1 VTVKGVSVT
10 CAGDA
15 AEETEL
21 LTWLL
26 YQMKEDT
33 IENINR
39 DLLNKMIDDFEFLA
53 VFFCKSH
60 IHKYICMY
68 VHAVR
73 CTAQNIHIYTKE
85 EKVQMYIFT
94 EYKYVHSYI
103 YIRFK

>member
-1 VTVKGVSVT
+1 VKGASVF

-60 IHKYICMY
+60 INIYICM
-68 VHAVR
+68 
-73 CTAQNIHIYTKE
+73 
-85 EKVQMYIFT
+85 
-94 EYKYVHSYI
+94 
-103 YIRFK
+103 